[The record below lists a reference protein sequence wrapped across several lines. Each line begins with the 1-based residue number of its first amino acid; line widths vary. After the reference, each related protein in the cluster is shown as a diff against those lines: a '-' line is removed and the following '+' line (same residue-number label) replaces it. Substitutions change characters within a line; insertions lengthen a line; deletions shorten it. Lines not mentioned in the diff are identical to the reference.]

1 MKSHPVSATALL
13 LLSAVAAAIAWFA
26 ISSLKGAYYADGL
39 LVRNLGPD
47 VEPGV
52 LLVHQA
58 LFWACVVFASLFCL
72 GAVLLVDHM
81 DVRRWWYAFP
91 TAMVALGAVLGFM
104 TLAAQDCGQ
113 YENVT
118 QCIL

>member
-1 MKSHPVSATALL
+1 ML
-13 LLSAVAAAIAWFA
+13 LLSAAASVLAWLA

-39 LVRNLGPD
+39 LVRSLGPD

-52 LLVHQA
+52 LFVHQVF
-58 LFWACVVFASLFCL
+58 FWACVVFAGLFYL
-72 GAVLLVDHM
+72 GAALLVDQM
-81 DVRRWWYAFP
+81 EVRRWWYAFP
-91 TAMVALGAVLGFM
+91 TAMVVLGAVLGFM

-113 YENVT
+113 YEDVT